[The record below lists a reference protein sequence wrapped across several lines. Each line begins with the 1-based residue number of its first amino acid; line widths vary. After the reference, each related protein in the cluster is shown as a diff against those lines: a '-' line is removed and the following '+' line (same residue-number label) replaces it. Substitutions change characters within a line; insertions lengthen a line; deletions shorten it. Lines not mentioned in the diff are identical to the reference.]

1 MFRAELITVRF
12 KPRLTLR
19 FRPPRPMNRPTNEN
33 MDRALSLLALSL
45 NHGHGANYDFFA
57 NSNTLGSPE
66 EIDQDVRL
74 MQAVQSSLNNR
85 ISIII
90 SKRHSY
96 LVMVRTE
103 LGRTRSANF
112 E

>member
-45 NHGHGANYDFFA
+45 NHGHDDFFA